1 MQYVDGAEVLVHWFF
16 APGVDGL
23 DIYERSNLT
32 KAQLVFWLG
41 QKLNPDVPLY
51 NNALGLIIP
60 IRLDA
65 EFFQQAF
72 QKLVQQSDALRTV
85 IEVVEG
91 VPRQRVLDHLDFEH
105 EAIDFSNEPD
115 PVLYFEGWARER
127 CHRVFTLSERLF
139 DSALIRLGDEKYAW
153 YFAQHHIISDA
164 FSVLITMRYMD
175 EFHTRA
181 VDGTL
186 QDAPAIPPFAD
197 YVNHELA
204 HRGTNASAAELEYW
218 ERKLAATAD
227 PLAFYGTAA
236 RRTVGSISHRRCDL
250 GPDRSERIRSLAFH
264 ENVATKT
271 PFAATFNIFAAMLAT
286 YLHRMSGIRNLSIG
300 MPFHNRRPDA
310 HKQTIGIF
318 IGVLPLRVT
327 IDDGDTMFSLIKKV
341 AADASASLR
350 NSAAY
355 LHNLVNTQSHDVML
369 NYLLWAIPGFGGAS
383 CELRWI
389 HSDFGADPLVI
400 NFYDHPVSG
409 NLGIT
414 FDFNTALFDDEAQQR
429 TIDQLLQTMDRML
442 EDPTLPLNQ
451 VELLSADERRY
462 LEQDLNRTESPL
474 PPYETAHAWF
484 ERQAQQTP
492 EAIALAFDSE
502 SLTYA
507 ALNRRANQIA
517 HYLRAQGVGP
527 ETLVGLCMDRTFD
540 MVAGMLGILKAGGA
554 YVPLDP
560 GYPPERLAFMI
571 RDSQTQLL
579 LTQQPV
585 LDLLPASGA
594 RTICVDRDWDSISSC
609 ATDDPAPN
617 TGPSDLAYVIYTSGS
632 TGTPK
637 GTLLEHRGLCNLIEA
652 QTRCFGVDHKSRVL
666 QFASLSFDAS
676 VSEIFMALCTG
687 ATLHLARQ
695 ADMAS
700 ADDLLRVLRDERIT
714 TVTLPPSVLKVL
726 DASQLPDLRTVVAAG
741 ETCPAAVVEKWSPGR
756 DFFNAYGPTE
766 TTVCASIARC
776 DGDTAGN
783 PSIGRPIANTRMYI
797 LDESMRIVPP
807 GIAGELYI
815 GGVGVARGYWNRDEL
830 NGQRFVPDPFS
841 GQPGDRLYRTGDRA
855 RYRANGDIEFLGRL
869 DHQVKVRGYRIELG
883 EIESCIGQYP
893 EVSDSVVVAREDVPD
908 DHRLVAYVVMKSNG
922 KSHNG
927 ELRSFLRQT
936 LPEYMVPT
944 AFVALD
950 ELPLTPNGKVD
961 RNALPH
967 PTRSARDVAGAAQAP
982 RDSLELE
989 LALIWERVLD
999 VRPVGVTDNFF
1010 DLGGHSLSAVQLMD
1024 EIERKFGQR
1033 LAPARLFEAPTIE
1046 RLAGILRSDT
1056 SIADAIV
1063 VPIRP
1068 EGSKPPFFCV
1078 HPAPGTVFCYAPI
1091 AHHMDADRPF
1101 YGLQAP
1107 AINGEGRMFET
1118 IEETAACYIEAMRSV
1133 RPEGPYHMGG
1143 HSSGGTIAFEMARQ
1157 LEREGHE
1164 VGVVV
1169 LLDSFAPLP
1178 APRSEVLYGLLLE
1191 FADEAMW
1198 LASVLMMVEY
1208 FFATPI
1214 NLRYRDLRKLD
1225 RDAQYAAVLAE
1236 LKRVNFLAPSAGP
1249 GAIRGL
1255 VENCRAG
1262 MEASMRYCPEPYAGR
1277 VAYLYTS
1284 GYFAVIPE
1292 DSFIPSVRQTW
1303 QMLKRDWRTI
1313 VGGTPQLIRDMLIT
1327 SARSGLLRRWTKD
1340 RTLGWKPYARGP
1352 IDMLPVPG
1360 NHISMLADPNAAGV
1374 AAQIQRSLDAAD
1386 VAAAVEIDH
1395 PVEADATV

>member
-1 MQYVDGAEVLVHWFF
+1 LE
-16 APGVDGL
+16 
-23 DIYERSNLT
+23 IYERSNLT

-41 QKLNPDVPLY
+41 QKLSPDVPLY

-60 IRLDA
+60 IALDA
-65 EFFQQAF
+65 TAF
-72 QKLVQQSDALRTV
+72 QRAFRKLVQSSDALRTV
-85 IEVVEG
+85 IDIVDG
-91 VPRQRVLDHLDFEH
+91 VPFQRVLPQSDFEFELLDFSD
-105 EAIDFSNEPD
+105 ASD
-115 PVLYFEGWARER
+115 PVPYFEEWAQER
-127 CHRVFTLSERLF
+127 CHRMFDFSERLF
-139 DSALIRLGDEKYAW
+139 DSALIKLGDEKYVW
-153 YFAQHHIISDA
+153 YFAQHHIICDA
-164 FSVLITMRYMD
+164 FSQLITMRFLD
-175 EFHTRA
+175 EFYARA

-186 QDAPAIPPFAD
+186 DNAPAIPPFLD

-204 HRGTNASAAELEYW
+204 HRGSNASAQELEYW
-218 ERKLAATAD
+218 EKKRAIPAD
-227 PLAFYGTAA
+227 PLAFYGIVA
-236 RRTVGSISHRRCDL
+236 RRTVGPVSHRRCDL
-250 GPDRSERIRSLAFH
+250 GPERSERIRNLAFH
-264 ENVATKT
+264 EDVATKT
-271 PFAATFNIFAAMLAT
+271 PFAATFNIFAAILAT
-286 YLHRMSGIRNLSIG
+286 YLHRMSGIRNVSIG

-341 AADASASLR
+341 AADASTSLR

-355 LHNLVNTQSHDVML
+355 LHNLVNTQAHDVML
-369 NYLLWAIPGFGGAS
+369 NYLLWTVPDFQGTP
-383 CELRWI
+383 CEIRWI
-389 HSDFGADPLVI
+389 HSGFGSDPLVI
-400 NFYDHPVSG
+400 IFYTHPVTG

-414 FDFNTALFDDEAQQR
+414 FDFNSTLFDDETQQR
-429 TIDQLLQTMDRML
+429 TIDQMLHTMDRML
-442 EDPTLPLNQ
+442 ENPSLPLNQ
-451 VELLSADERRY
+451 VELLSADERRF
-462 LEQDLNRTESPL
+462 LEQDLNRTDSPL

-484 ERQAQQTP
+484 ERQAQLTP
-492 EAIALAFDSE
+492 DAIAVAFDSE
-502 SLTYA
+502 ALTYV

-517 HYLRAQGVGP
+517 HYLRAQGVVP
-527 ETLVGLCMDRTFD
+527 ETLVGLCMDRSFD
-540 MVAGMLGILKAGGA
+540 MVAGMLGILKSGSA

-594 RTICVDRDWDSISSC
+594 RTICIDRDWESISPCS
-609 ATDDPAPN
+609 TENPAPN
-617 TGPSDLAYVIYTSGS
+617 TGPRNLAYVIYTSGS

-637 GTLLEHRGLCNLIEA
+637 GALLEHRGLCNLIDA
-652 QTRCFGVDHKSRVL
+652 QTRCFGVDHTCRVL

-687 ATLHLARQ
+687 ATLYLARQ

-700 ADDLLRVLRDERIT
+700 ADDLLRVLRDQQIT
-714 TVTLPPSVLKVL
+714 IVTLPPSVLKVL
-726 DASQLPDLRTVVAAG
+726 DASQMPDLRTIVAAG
-741 ETCPAAVVEKWSPGR
+741 EACPASVVEKWSPGR

-776 DGDTAGN
+776 NAGAAGY
-783 PSIGRPIANTRMYI
+783 PPIGKPIANTRMYV

-807 GIAGELYI
+807 GVAGELYI
-815 GGVGVARGYWNRDEL
+815 GGIGVARGYWKRDDL
-830 NGQRFVPDPFS
+830 TKQRFVPDPF
-841 GQPGDRLYRTGDRA
+841 GEQYGERLYRTGDRA
-855 RYRANGDIEFLGRL
+855 RYRANGEIEFLGRL

-883 EIESCIGQYP
+883 EIEACISQHP

-927 ELRSFLRQT
+927 ELKSFLRQT

-950 ELPLTPNGKVD
+950 ELPLTPNGKID

-967 PTRSARDVAGAAQAP
+967 PTRSARNVAGVAQAP

-989 LALIWERVLD
+989 LAHVWEHVLD

-1056 SIADAIV
+1056 SISDSIV

-1091 AHHMDADRPF
+1091 AQHMDADRPF

-1107 AINGEGRMFET
+1107 AINGVGRVFDT
-1118 IEETAACYIEAMRSV
+1118 IEETATCYIEAMRSV
-1133 RPEGPYHMGG
+1133 RPEGPYHIGG
-1143 HSSGGTIAFEMARQ
+1143 HSSGGAIAFEMARQ

-1169 LLDSFAPLP
+1169 LMDSFAPLP
-1178 APRSEVLYGLLLE
+1178 APRSDVLYGLLLE

-1214 NLRYRDLRKLD
+1214 SLRYRELRKLD

-1236 LKRVNFLAPSAGP
+1236 LKRVGFLAPSAGP
-1249 GAIRGL
+1249 GAIHGL

-1292 DSFIPSVRQTW
+1292 DSFIPSVRQLW

-1313 VGGTPQLIRDMLIT
+1313 VRGTPQLIRDMVIT
-1327 SARSGLLRRWTKD
+1327 SARSGLLRRWMTD

-1360 NHISMLADPNAAGV
+1360 NHISMLADPDAAGV
-1374 AAQIQRSLDAAD
+1374 AAQIQRCLDAWD
-1386 VAAAVEIDH
+1386 VASEPEVGRTF
-1395 PVEADATV
+1395 EASSVL